1 MMPLGSAMTG
11 GSENAKWQIVPLP
24 IASQVGLN
32 SGGGGGLSVAGS
44 TDWPANTKV
53 CGTSADST
61 TTASIT
67 NTRKKRLVNI
77 LISLVFFIVPPILVQ
92 PVIIFPETRI
102 GFYIHTL
109 ANHLCPLV
117 IKFGTKSVTKWE
129 ELFLN

>member
-44 TDWPANTKV
+44 TDWPANTTV

-77 LISLVFFIVPPILVQ
+77 LIS
-92 PVIIFPETRI
+92 
-102 GFYIHTL
+102 
-109 ANHLCPLV
+109 
-117 IKFGTKSVTKWE
+117 
-129 ELFLN
+129 FLNWLGNYGCPDFCPHCCRVAFLFRR